1 VDEKMADGK
10 IVRVNGESFEKE
22 VLHSELPVMA
32 DFYADWCGPC
42 RMVAPIMEKLSK
54 EYDGK
59 VKFVKINT
67 DENQELAMKYDIM
80 SIPTLMVFKNG
91 QIVQRFIGAA
101 PEQYYRRLIEPVL
114 RN

>member
-1 VDEKMADGK
+1 MEDGK
-10 IVRVNGESFEKE
+10 VVHVNEKLFEEE
-22 VLHSELPVMA
+22 VLRSELPVMV

-42 RMVAPIMEKLSK
+42 RMVAPIMEKLAK
-54 EYDGK
+54 EYAGK

-67 DENQELAMKYDIM
+67 DENQELAMRYDIM

-91 QIVQRFIGAA
+91 QVIQRFVGAA
-101 PEQYYRRLIEPVL
+101 PESYYRKLIEPVI